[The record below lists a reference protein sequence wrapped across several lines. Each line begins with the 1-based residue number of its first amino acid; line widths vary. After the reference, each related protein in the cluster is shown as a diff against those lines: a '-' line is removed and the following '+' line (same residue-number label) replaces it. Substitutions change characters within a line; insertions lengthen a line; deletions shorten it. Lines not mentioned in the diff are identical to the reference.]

1 VVKYQ
6 LVMFDFDGT
15 LADTLPWFMTVMDHV
30 ADKYQIKRL
39 TDDDVRLLRGF
50 SATQVIKHLGVPMW
64 KTPMIAKYVRGLMAR
79 DIDKMTVF
87 NGIDHALLGL
97 ARQGQTLALVTS
109 NSYENASRILGPA
122 TMALFSCCECGVSIF
137 GKHAKLKKVL
147 NHTGVSPDASI
158 YVGDEIRDGEAA
170 RRVQVAFGAVAWGY
184 TRIEALQACDPNVL
198 FGSVTEMT
206 RKLV

>member
-1 VVKYQ
+1 VKYQ

-39 TDDDVRLLRGF
+39 TDDEVRLLRGY
-50 SATQVIKHLGVPMW
+50 SAGQVIKHLGVPMW
-64 KTPMIAKYVRGLMAR
+64 KTPMIAKYVRGLLAR
-79 DIDKMTVF
+79 DIDKVTVF
-87 NGIDHALLGL
+87 DGIGSALQCL
-97 ARQGQTLALVTS
+97 ARQGPTLALVTS

-122 TMALFSCCECGVSIF
+122 NMALFSCCECGVSIF

-147 NHTGVSPDASI
+147 NQTGASPDASI
-158 YVGDEIRDGEAA
+158 YIGDEIRDGEAA
-170 RRVQVAFGAVAWGY
+170 RHARVAFGAVSWGY
-184 TRIEALQACDPNVL
+184 TRVEALQACGPHEL
-198 FGSVTEMT
+198 FESVPEMT